1 MLPDHDGYSEDY
13 LENTELNRGIFLSFN
28 LGDQALPWMPF
39 QAGFPPALFQA
50 LAGRTV

>member
-28 LGDQALPWMPF
+28 LADQFIKILLCLTPF
-39 QAGFPPALFQA
+39 ILNK
-50 LAGRTV
+50 